1 MNKFQA
7 SIHHNEASVNGFAKA
22 QFLLFQNKRRIVQIL
37 LGVGL
42 LILGA
47 VLPEQR
53 SWSLVLIIAGCLIL
67 MDLPYV
73 PRRTAQQ
80 ILKSSQILG
89 EVEYE
94 FTDVRIWVRAG
105 ESETET
111 PYSKICRLAEDK
123 VYFYLFLNKGM
134 AYTIAKNSLNPND
147 AEGFHDM
154 LKQQTGLLW
163 EKISGAK
170 WFRLMR

>member
-22 QFLLFQNKRRIVQIL
+22 QFLLFQNKRRIVQML

-53 SWSLVLIIAGCLIL
+53 SWSLSLIIAGCLIL

-73 PRRTAQQ
+73 PRRTARQ

-94 FTDVRIWVRAG
+94 FTDVRIRVRAG
-105 ESETET
+105 ENETET
-111 PYSKICRLAEDK
+111 LYRNICRLAEDK
-123 VYFYLFLNKGM
+123 EYFYLFLNKGM

-147 AEGFHDM
+147 AEGFHDL

-163 EKISGAK
+163 EKISSAK